1 MLARLVHSLG
11 RERLFSFVKEADAH
25 RIQSIE
31 LDSRREYGKN
41 GGKKLLTVD
50 TNGKI
55 INCNPNDFVRQM
67 KGFGIVC
74 VK

>member
-1 MLARLVHSLG
+1 M
-11 RERLFSFVKEADAH
+11 
-25 RIQSIE
+25 
-31 LDSRREYGKN
+31 DSRREYGKD